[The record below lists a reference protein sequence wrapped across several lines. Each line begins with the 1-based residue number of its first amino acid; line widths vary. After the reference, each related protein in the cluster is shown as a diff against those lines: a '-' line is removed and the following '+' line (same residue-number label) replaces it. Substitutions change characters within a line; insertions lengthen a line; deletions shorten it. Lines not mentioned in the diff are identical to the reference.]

1 MKYEEIYPPR
11 LKDLWNL
18 VKSQI
23 KKEEY
28 NDSEL
33 KIFEAIG
40 FDLNFTSL
48 NTMLSEYLHA
58 TTEDQR
64 YYIFYLLEIAL
75 SKRHFLKKFNLKE
88 IVISVIFILSSHSLY
103 IYGTQKIDGIPFSR
117 VEECSKIIVI
127 TQTSAQ

>member
-1 MKYEEIYPPR
+1 MSMKYEEIYPPR

-33 KIFEAIG
+33 KIFESIG

-48 NTMLSEYLHA
+48 NTFLS
-58 TTEDQR
+58 
-64 YYIFYLLEIAL
+64 
-75 SKRHFLKKFNLKE
+75 
-88 IVISVIFILSSHSLY
+88 
-103 IYGTQKIDGIPFSR
+103 
-117 VEECSKIIVI
+117 
-127 TQTSAQ
+127 